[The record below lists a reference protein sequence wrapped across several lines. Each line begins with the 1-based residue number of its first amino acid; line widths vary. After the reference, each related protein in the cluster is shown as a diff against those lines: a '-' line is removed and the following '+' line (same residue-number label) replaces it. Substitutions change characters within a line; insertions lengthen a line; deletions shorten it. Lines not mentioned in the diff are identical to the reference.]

1 MPWYSVF
8 IFIFCLELMVRK
20 KLDENDFHHYYGI
33 SFESTSLKLPQLCL
47 KFFCNSWEVLWQ
59 QNSKWRLTVEDFTD
73 ISIGTNYFLSKF
85 LETKINRIIWKITYI
100 ILHQDISLVIVCF
113 VLSQINLVFKFNIK
127 LFR

>member
-47 KFFCNSWEVLWQ
+47 KFFCNNWEVLWQ
-59 QNSKWRLTVEDFTD
+59 RNSKWRLTVEDFMD

-85 LETKINRIIWKITYI
+85 LETNINRIVWKITYI
-100 ILHQDISLVIVCF
+100 ITQVCPSKNITPRHFTCYCMLRF
-113 VLSQINLVFKFNIK
+113 VSNKPSF
-127 LFR
+127 